1 MSSEEH
7 TAPPRHL
14 GHGRLALI
22 LSVVVAVSFLVATRV
37 WWSFLFGLLLVL
49 FLPYLFWA
57 GFTEL
62 FAERFLRFFLVD
74 RNHERFLPQILQERF
89 LPRHFFRV
97 AQSYPAHLWWRSFQP
112 MFLIF
117 FLSSITVPR
126 LPPATPTLE
135 AAEFGLI
142 GIGYLLL
149 LGPVIGIAWLYE
161 DWGIRG
167 YKPTQGIASPLGST
181 LVGYIAGFGALG
193 TFARFVA
200 TISTNPA
207 EIVGAILFLL
217 LLFLPSC
224 LWIANIFVGNHEPR
238 MMSRLEKGDL
248 AVKIPLKS
256 FKIE

>member
-1 MSSEEH
+1 MSHKIAHELGR
-7 TAPPRHL
+7 TYCAPQASRARKTRTNPLCCCSSLVFGRDPRVVVVPL
-14 GHGRLALI
+14 RLASRIVPPIPVLGRVYRALCRKI
-22 LSVVVAVSFLVATRV
+22 PQIFLGRQKPRAFPSSDLARTFSSPPLFPCGSVVSCSPVVEK
-37 WWSFLFGLLLVL
+37 
-49 FLPYLFWA
+49 LP
-57 GFTEL
+57 T
-62 FAERFLRFFLVD
+62 
-74 RNHERFLPQILQERF
+74 N
-89 LPRHFFRV
+89 
-97 AQSYPAHLWWRSFQP
+97 
-112 MFLIF
+112 
-117 FLSSITVPR
+117 VPR